1 LLFDG
6 FVAIIGLYQQ
16 REICAVLLK
25 RYIIGQLTSR
35 YSIPEMLV
43 EIKVIIFSDITNQI
57 RNSCTILL
65 KRFKSEEIA
74 MNKTEADKLIMEY
87 VKKLFGFAR
96 ARLSDIAE
104 AEELAADIT
113 LQVYEAFLKAQDIAN
128 VDGYVWRVAKNCY
141 ARYIGG
147 RKRFTAVDG
156 IEYIPD
162 SRDITQELADSET
175 CGILRRE
182 ITYLGKT
189 QREVMI
195 LHYFRD
201 KKVREIAELLS
212 IPENTVK
219 WHLACS
225 RKELREG
232 MEKAR
237 TTGTLGTQPIRFNSM
252 GHGGHPGSMG
262 DTADFLAKVI
272 TQNIAYAAYH
282 QPREINEIAEELGI
296 NPIFVEDEVA
306 VLAEYGFMDKLS
318 NGKYR
323 TNIQIT
329 IANKE
334 RYDIF
339 KEATKKYVPLF
350 AEKYFVPML
359 NSITEIPEWVSV
371 PDNDLN
377 LYKWS
382 LIVPMAD
389 RLAIAPNADDGGF
402 SVKRPDGG
410 DYIAFATL
418 AVVPDWEID
427 SEDEWKHIPSCGPM
441 WRNECNDTK
450 WWKSWQ
456 FNSYWSDRKLD
467 WHDCNNRDF
476 DKLYFFSRGEL
487 PDTASNIE
495 SYQQL
500 LDKGYLLKKDG
511 EYRLNIITCA
521 SEKKWWEHIPVAPES
536 IRALSEACAADITR
550 AELIG
555 QPEHMHAQIKY
566 LYRNAAANV
575 HTRMMKYLVD
585 NGVLKEPTPEQ
596 KKGLCTILFMGE

>member
-1 LLFDG
+1 
-6 FVAIIGLYQQ
+6 
-16 REICAVLLK
+16 
-25 RYIIGQLTSR
+25 
-35 YSIPEMLV
+35 
-43 EIKVIIFSDITNQI
+43 
-57 RNSCTILL
+57 
-65 KRFKSEEIA
+65 
-74 MNKTEADKLIMEY
+74 MNKTEADRLITQY

-96 ARLSDIAE
+96 QRLSDISE
-104 AEELAADIT
+104 AEEFASELTI
-113 LQVYEAFLKAQDIAN
+113 QVYQSLLKAHEIAN

-141 ARYIGG
+141 ARHISG
-147 RKRFTAVDG
+147 RKQFVAVDG
-156 IEYIPD
+156 IEYLPD
-162 SRDITQELADSET
+162 SRDITQELLDSES

-182 ITYLGKT
+182 ITYLGKI
-189 QREVMI
+189 QREVI
-195 LHYFRD
+195 IFHYFRD

-232 MEKAR
+232 MEMAR
-237 TTGTLGTQPIRFNSM
+237 TTGTLGTQPIRFISM
-252 GHGGHPGSMG
+252 GLGGTDGEKG
-262 DTADFLAKVI
+262 DTSTFLAKTI

-282 QPREINEIAEELGI
+282 QPRTINEIAEELGI
-296 NPIFVEDEVA
+296 NPIFVEEEVA
-306 VLAEYGFMDKLS
+306 VLEEYGFMDKLPS
-318 NGKYR
+318 GRYR
-323 TNIQIT
+323 TNIQIY
-329 IANKE
+329 IPNKE
-334 RYDIF
+334 SYDIY
-339 KEATKKYVPLF
+339 KTATEKYVPLF
-350 AEKYFVPML
+350 AEKYFIPAL
-359 NSITEIPEWVSV
+359 NGITEIPEWISV

-382 LIVPMAD
+382 LILPMSD
-389 RLAIAPNADDGGF
+389 KLSTLPCGDGGF

-418 AVVPDWEID
+418 DVKPDWEYD
-427 SEDEWKHIPSCGPM
+427 SAEERKYLSCGPM
-441 WRNECNDTK
+441 WRNEIADKK

-476 DKLYFFSRGEL
+476 DKLYFFLRGEL
-487 PDTASNIE
+487 PDNAANIE

-511 EYRLNIITCA
+511 EYKLNIIACE
-521 SEKKWWEHIPVAPES
+521 SDKRWWEHIPERPED
-536 IRALSEACAADITR
+536 IKALCEECAAEITK

-555 QPEHMHAQIKY
+555 QPEHMHAQIKF

-575 HTRMMKYLVD
+575 HTRMMKYLIE

-596 KKGLCTILFMGE
+596 KKGLCTILFTGE